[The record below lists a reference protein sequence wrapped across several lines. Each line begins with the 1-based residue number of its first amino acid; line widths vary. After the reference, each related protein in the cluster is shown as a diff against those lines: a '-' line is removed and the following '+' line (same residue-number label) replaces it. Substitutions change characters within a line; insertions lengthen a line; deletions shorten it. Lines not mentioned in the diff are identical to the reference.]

1 MINLTHVLDI
11 DNVTAGGIFA
21 GADFSLAILSLVL
34 NVIILATIKNSN
46 SLCSDVHFVMYA
58 CIAASNVIITSF
70 VKLLSTVLCGH
81 AVAKNKVSVPF
92 QFCGIYN
99 IFSRLTW
106 FIFPYSI
113 LIVSWLDLLEI
124 MSQRFSK
131 SELELDVSSLM
142 RVEDEGVLT
151 RRHNI
156 LKEREVI
163 QLMKS
168 LKSSSSVDS
177 ILTSRS
183 KGGGKTLGQQEKE
196 TINSAAKMWKSKA
209 LDKKREDISLKK
221 KRKVFKQKSK
231 SIDNTLD
238 MTKTVPSIDN
248 SKLSHSC
255 SELTREVSVPLS
267 AIKEEDDETQN
278 HYSNQGSFRRKI
290 FAKSKTQQLT
300 LSLSPGSSLKSFKS
314 SNQSLSSLKK
324 QVSFDDSLSS
334 DTRVTMS
341 KTSGKIETRLV
352 PESETMSM
360 RPSSRASNV
369 SSNNAD
375 VNARDL
381 KYAISVWSLAA
392 IYCILNK
399 QEPSE
404 LCSVTE
410 GKLNFPFCALML
422 PFCIGLHE
430 SH

>member
-1 MINLTHVLDI
+1 MINLTHVIGI
-11 DNVTAGGIFA
+11 DSVTAGGVFA
-21 GADFSLAILSLVL
+21 GVDFSLAIFSMVL

-46 SLCSDVHFVMYA
+46 ILCSDVHFVMYA
-58 CIAASNVIITSF
+58 CVATSNIIITSF

-113 LIVSWLDLLEI
+113 LIVSWLDFLNI
-124 MSQRFSK
+124 MKQRFSK
-131 SELELDVSSLM
+131 SELELEVSSLM

-151 RRHNI
+151 GRQNI
-156 LKEREVI
+156 LREREVI

-168 LKSSSSVDS
+168 LKNSTSVDS
-177 ILTSRS
+177 SFTSRS
-183 KGGGKTLGQQEKE
+183 KGGGNKTLGQQEKE
-196 TINSAAKMWKSKA
+196 TINSAAKTWKSKA

-231 SIDNTLD
+231 SIDNTSAL
-238 MTKTVPSIDN
+238 TKTAPSIDN
-248 SKLSHSC
+248 TKLSHSC
-255 SELTREVSVPLS
+255 SELAQEVSAPLY
-267 AIKEEDDETQN
+267 AIKEEEETLG

-341 KTSGKIETRLV
+341 RTTGKTETRLV

-375 VNARDL
+375 VNAKDL
-381 KYAISVWSLAA
+381 KYAVSVWSLAA
-392 IYCILNK
+392 IYCIFNK
-399 QEPSE
+399 QETSE

-410 GKLNFPFCALML
+410 G
-422 PFCIGLHE
+422 I
-430 SH
+430 